1 MIRVLLGSVFS
12 LGGLA
17 LAAALAGPD
26 LVTGMAGAPMVV
38 NGGGHVSIEAARFD
52 GDACAS
58 TLLFGAPPATSDEPA
73 RVRVIALALR
83 PDGEVIELGM
93 RDTPGTNG
101 APTATVAIL
110 FDEHGRLV
118 AISKPTALQ
127 PAAAA
132 YAPCLTAPEEA
143 PSGRV

>member
-1 MIRVLLGSVFS
+1 
-12 LGGLA
+12 
-17 LAAALAGPD
+17 
-26 LVTGMAGAPMVV
+26 MVV
-38 NGGGHVSIEAARFD
+38 NGGGHVSLQAAQFE

-58 TLLFGAPPATSDEPA
+58 TLLFGAPPATGDEPA

-127 PAAAA
+127 PATTSHGDCPTPAESL
-132 YAPCLTAPEEA
+132 P
-143 PSGRV
+143 GRV